1 MAAADDLWPG
11 RAAHRPRQDLQ
22 HSRAGVRHP
31 AGADRGG
38 RLPRGAASVV
48 APVRVRRG
56 GGAVRG
62 LDRRAQGQLRPGQA
76 TRVAGRDERCVIPLR
91 ARRRRVCHRGRGS
104 HRAGT
109 GRETDPVGAGRRPVL
124 DPDGPV
130 PRVPGCALAVRRRR
144 RAAARDILR
153 AADGAA
159 GQPAPAAAGQPPAAA
174 CRTPA
179 PGRRPAAGPR
189 RGKTGTPVNQDRF
202 LGSTRYRHPGDV
214 IRLIAGGIVLAGA
227 LAVAVFAVRG
237 SWLADTISA
246 GPVILAGAAAV
257 IVAGSAWLS
266 QPWRRAAWGTLFAAG
281 VALLVV
287 SAMPPTSLVLALAA
301 GVTTGAAVLV
311 AFGAPDH
318 RMGPDGIAAAL
329 RSVGLPVSSVLPAPV
344 ETKGSRPFVAV
355 ADDGQRLFI
364 KAIGTDQRDADLLY
378 RAYRFARLR
387 DVGDT
392 WPTVSVIQAVEH
404 QALAG
409 IVAERADVHVPRV
422 ERVVRAADGTALLVM
437 ERVDGCSLEQTPAAQ
452 ISDKL
457 LHGLW
462 AEVDR
467 LHRAGIAHRGLRAAN
482 VMVDGGGRARITD
495 FSFSDLA
502 STQRQRDLDVAELV
516 ASLSVL
522 VGPDRAVSSA
532 AAVIGAPA
540 VAAAVPL
547 LQPMAR
553 LQRVRPRTLLTIAAM
568 AGAFYLV
575 LPKLAQ
581 VSSGWQ
587 ALQSADW
594 AWLPVI
600 IAASAVTYL
609 ASAAALIGSVPI
621 WLPVWPTVLAQAA
634 SSFIN
639 RVSPANIGGMALN
652 ARFLQKSGVP
662 PAAGVAAVGVNSLV
676 GALVHVVMLVGFAA
690 VAGHALAQAFKLP
703 SASKLL
709 LVLAV
714 AAALVGIVLATR
726 KGRRFASTRLL
737 TGARSAFASLRSVA
751 ASPARLTLLVGG
763 SALVTLAYIGGLAA
777 SVEAFGGGVGFTA
790 LAVVYLGASAI
801 AAASPTPGGLGAIET
816 ALIAGLTGVGLSS
829 AAAVSAVL
837 TYRLATYW
845 LPVLPG
851 WLSLRLL
858 QRRDYL

>member
-214 IRLIAGGIVLAGA
+214 IRLIAGGIVLAVA
-227 LAVAVFAVRG
+227 LAVAVC
-237 SWLADTISA
+237 
-246 GPVILAGAAAV
+246 
-257 IVAGSAWLS
+257 
-266 QPWRRAAWGTLFAAG
+266 
-281 VALLVV
+281 
-287 SAMPPTSLVLALAA
+287 
-301 GVTTGAAVLV
+301 
-311 AFGAPDH
+311 APDH

-329 RSVGLPVSSVLPAPV
+329 RSVGLPVRSVLPAPV

-409 IVAERADVHVPRV
+409 IVAERAGIDVPRV

-452 ISDKL
+452 ISDEL

-547 LQPMAR
+547 LQPLALSAATRRAIARRDGLLAKARSAAMTAGAADDQPMAR